1 MQTLSYFHTHSF
13 LPALKAFFED
23 LNVPLHYISDLPARP
38 EDILDD
44 KYKSHDKAHTLIDEV
59 YSLGMVDDA
68 VFNHTSSLFPNKW
81 TPEKLQKIAQK
92 YEGLLIFGLTLKAQP
107 TRSQLAEITRAFNR
121 AFPYMPVI
129 LVFRYENYL
138 TLAHTERTEYKQA
151 WREGEK
157 MGKVT
162 LLKDIN
168 IENPHTGHI
177 HILQKLAIQ
186 RAGKEAIYTFAQL
199 YAYWQTVL
207 NVATLNKL
215 FYKELFDW
223 YLLANKDNNIVF
235 NTTEAKETPILI
247 IKLITRIIFLWFLKE
262 RKLVS
267 EKLFDLDFLQ
277 QNLRNFAENDSSYYK
292 GILQNLFFNVLN
304 QKIENRFLDG
314 NEVAETLYFQ
324 DFEAVKTE
332 LNRAPFVNG
341 GLFDATVAE
350 IPHKSLQPEKL
361 AIPNFLFFEGKRN
374 QDFSSLIE
382 GDKKATQV
390 HVLGLIPL
398 LEKYKF
404 TIEEN
409 TPIEEEIALDPEL
422 LGKIFESLLAA
433 YQDTAE
439 NTKISARKA
448 TGSFYTPREI
458 VEYMVDESLMAFLKE
473 KVQSAETA
481 AKLPALLSYQSTD
494 YAFDEAEQSAMIDAL
509 DNCKILDPACGS
521 GAFPMGVLAK
531 MTHILAKIDPENRLW
546 FEKLIG
552 KFPQPVRAEMRTKL
566 KDENGSYL
574 RKLGIILNSI
584 YGVDIQPVAVQIAK
598 LRCFISLIIDQKTN
612 QNPADNYGVKA
623 LPNLE
628 FKFVAAN
635 TLIDAPH
642 FSGKNDPILQKLI
655 GKFGEA
661 TENYFYAAAE
671 KKESLKAEIKEIVN
685 KITSY
690 NHEIILQNRKKI
702 AQESGT
708 KTQKQGQKKASFN
721 LEGNTE
727 EPVFVAENE
736 AIYEKKSTFREKNIE
751 NLAEAQSL
759 WDSFQHI
766 FQEKSVGFFNTSY
779 FFPAVKE
786 GFDIVIGNPPYIQIQ
801 KFAGKPEQR
810 FWEKANYETYT
821 RMGDIYS
828 LFYEKGTDL
837 LAPKGILCYI
847 TSNKWMRANY
857 GQSTRQFFA
866 DKTHPL
872 LLVDFGNVQ
881 VFETATVDT
890 NILLLQKPIFA
901 AKSTKPAL
909 KAARLEKDMNIKQG
923 NLSQYVQKNSYTLA
937 TINHNP
943 WIVGEKDIYDIKG
956 QVEKQGIALENW
968 EIEINYGI
976 KTGFNEAFIIP
987 KDIKDSLIAEDPK
1000 SAEIIQPI
1008 LRGKD
1013 ISAWY
1018 PNFAEQYLITT
1029 FPSLKLN
1036 IDDYPAVK
1044 KYLLSFGKDRLAQD
1058 GKGRKKSTNKW
1069 FETQD
1074 QINYWQDFQKPKIIY
1089 RDITQQLDFAYDKK
1103 VGFYGNNTIYM
1114 MTGANLAYLTCFFN
1128 SKLFK
1133 YCFWDNF
1140 TDLGGGAR
1148 RLFKVFMDK
1157 IPVKPINEAEAQP
1170 FERMVAYL
1178 VELKQHVL
1186 TDMYDQMMP
1195 IYFEQVANALIYE
1208 LYFPAEF
1215 AEAKLAIHV
1224 HLQDLPVLQEDG
1236 NKLLQLRKI
1245 YVGIHQEYHP
1255 LTQALFSML
1264 AIPKMHIINNTL

>member
-13 LPALKAFFED
+13 LAALKAFFED

-38 EDILDD
+38 EDILGD
-44 KYKSHDKAHTLIDEV
+44 KYKAHDKIHALIEEV
-59 YSLGMVDDA
+59 YPVGLVDDA
-68 VFNHTSSLFPNKW
+68 VFNPTSSLFPNKW

-92 YEGLLIFGLTLKAQP
+92 YEGLLIFGLILKARP
-107 TRSQLAEITRAFNR
+107 ARSELAEITRTFNR
-121 AFPYMPVI
+121 AFPFMPVL

-390 HVLGLIPL
+390 HVLGMIPL

-409 TPIEEEIALDPEL
+409 TPIEEEVALDPEL

-494 YAFDEAEQSAMIDAL
+494 CAFDEAEQSAMIDAL
-509 DNCKILDPACGS
+509 DDCKILDPACGS

-552 KFPQPVRAEMRTKL
+552 KFPQPIRAEMRTKL

-574 RKLGIILNSI
+574 RKFGIILNSI
-584 YGVDIQPVAVQIAK
+584 YGIDIQPVAVQIAK

-655 GKFGEA
+655 SKFGEA
-661 TENYFYAAAE
+661 TENYFYAATE
-671 KKESLKAEIKEIVN
+671 KKESLKAEIKDIVN

-690 NHEIILQNRKKI
+690 NNDIILQNRKKI

-708 KTQKQGQKKASFN
+708 KMQKQGQKKAAFN

-736 AIYEKKSTFREKNIE
+736 AIYEKKSTFREKNIAD
-751 NLAEAQSL
+751 LAEAQSL

-786 GFDIVIGNPPYIQIQ
+786 GFDIVIGNPPYGAKLSEKEKIYFTKNYQHQDYQLDSYLLFMEKGHDLLKEKGILSFIIPNTWLINLTLKKIRQFIWKETQLIDISHYEKNVFTAVVNTDIFVLKKMLPIENEIKIRIVSKTAITQHIKPQSRWKDNLGEPINIFIDNKTQLVLDALQ
-801 KFAGKPEQR
+801 KDARPLTNFCQVVSGMIP
-810 FWEKANYETYT
+810 
-821 RMGDIYS
+821 
-828 LFYEKGTDL
+828 YEKGKGNPKQTAEMVQNRTYDAEYEVDSSYKAL
-837 LAPKGILCYI
+837 LRGSDIQKYVTKWDGKRWIKYGDNLAAPRYSAHFEAAEKIVI
-847 TSNKWMRANY
+847 RQTS
-857 GQSTRQFFA
+857 
-866 DKTHPL
+866 
-872 LLVDFGNVQ
+872 
-881 VFETATVDT
+881 DT
-890 NILLLQKPIFA
+890 
-901 AKSTKPAL
+901 
-909 KAARLEKDMNIKQG
+909 
-923 NLSQYVQKNSYTLA
+923 
-937 TINHNP
+937 
-943 WIVGEKDIYDIKG
+943 
-956 QVEKQGIALENW
+956 
-968 EIEINYGI
+968 
-976 KTGFNEAFIIP
+976 
-987 KDIKDSLIAEDPK
+987 LIATLD
-1000 SAEIIQPI
+1000 
-1008 LRGKD
+1008 
-1013 ISAWY
+1013 
-1018 PNFAEQYLITT
+1018 
-1029 FPSLKLN
+1029 
-1036 IDDYPAVK
+1036 
-1044 KYLLSFGKDRLAQD
+1044 
-1058 GKGRKKSTNKW
+1058 
-1069 FETQD
+1069 
-1074 QINYWQDFQKPKIIY
+1074 
-1089 RDITQQLDFAYDKK
+1089 TQQFICMKNMHVITLT
-1103 VGFYGNNTIYM
+1103 NETL
-1114 MTGANLAYLTCFFN
+1114 NLKYILAMLN
-1128 SKLFK
+1128 SKLLDFYHQCLNPEK
-1133 YCFWDNF
+1133 GEVLAEIKKENVEKLRIKALSHAEQEPFI
-1140 TDLGGGAR
+1140 
-1148 RLFKVFMDK
+1148 RLVEYVLWLKGQENPTHKQRVM
-1157 IPVKPINEAEAQP
+1157 AMY
-1170 FERMVAYL
+1170 FERL
-1178 VELKQHVL
+1178 I
-1186 TDMYDQMMP
+1186 DS
-1195 IYFEQVANALIYE
+1195 LIYE
-1208 LYFPAEF
+1208 LYFGEEMWARNCVFERHLPALPALLLGEENEIIMGIY
-1215 AEAKLAIHV
+1215 AQLTDRNHLIDASLVRLLNIH
-1224 HLQDLPVLQEDG
+1224 
-1236 NKLLQLRKI
+1236 
-1245 YVGIHQEYHP
+1245 
-1255 LTQALFSML
+1255 T
-1264 AIPKMHIINNTL
+1264 INLIEGRI